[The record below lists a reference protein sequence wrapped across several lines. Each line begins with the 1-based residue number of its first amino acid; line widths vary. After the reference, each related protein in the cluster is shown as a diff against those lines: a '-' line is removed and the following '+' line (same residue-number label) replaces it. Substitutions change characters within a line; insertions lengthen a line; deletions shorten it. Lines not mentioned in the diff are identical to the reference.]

1 MINWYKQIYLFII
14 LIGSFFWGHSSLL
27 ATSKTKAISN
37 SSSSY
42 FTKSN
47 QEMNIPIAQNAE
59 ACASIDSG
67 YREVYSFETE
77 DYYINICQL
86 EGSFYYHRQS
96 KSDQDKA
103 ILAPAQSVFSGD
115 VFQANYGKTVYF
127 VGKDGDRYY
136 STVMQNNSEIVFEP
150 ELEPPISVSIVEP
163 TLSDV
168 GIKVNN
174 LEQDGKANLESNS
187 QGITKK
193 SLICTRG
200 FDFNPDLGDW
210 QKLIGQSGD
219 IANQYA
225 VSNGYNFV
233 YNGDA
238 SKKAL
243 IETKEGTVVNLNI
256 ATMNETTEKVCV
268 QPVVERQ

>member
-14 LIGSFFWGHSSLL
+14 LIGSFFWGHNSLL

-42 FTKSN
+42 FTRSDR
-47 QEMNIPIAQNAE
+47 EMNIPIAQKAE
-59 ACASIDSG
+59 ACASIDSR

-77 DYYINICQL
+77 DYYIDICQL
-86 EGSFYYHRQS
+86 KGSFYYHRQS
-96 KSDQDKA
+96 KSNQDEA

-136 STVMQNNSEIVFEP
+136 STVMQNNSAIVFEP
-150 ELEPPISVSIVEP
+150 ELEPSISVSIVKP
-163 TLSDV
+163 TVSNV
-168 GIKVNN
+168 GIINN
-174 LEQDGKANLESNS
+174 LEQDNKANLELNS
-187 QGITKK
+187 SDITEK
-193 SLICTRG
+193 SLICARS
-200 FDFNPDLGDW
+200 FDFNRDLNSW

-225 VSNGYNFV
+225 VNKDCNFV
-233 YNGDA
+233 YNGDV

-243 IETKEGTVVNLNI
+243 TQTKEGTALNLKI
-256 ATMNETTEKVCV
+256 ATMNETTKKACV
-268 QPVVERQ
+268 QPVVKRQ

>member
-1 MINWYKQIYLFII
+1 MINWYKQTYLFII

-27 ATSKTKAISN
+27 ATSKTKVISN

-47 QEMNIPIAQNAE
+47 REMNIPVAQKAE
-59 ACASIDSG
+59 ACASIDSR

-86 EGSFYYHRQS
+86 KGSFYYYRQS
-96 KSDQDKA
+96 KSDQDEA

-115 VFQANYGKTVYF
+115 IFQANYGKTVYF

-150 ELEPPISVSIVEP
+150 ELEPPVSVSIVKP
-163 TLSDV
+163 TVSDV
-168 GIKVNN
+168 GLINN
-174 LEQDGKANLESNS
+174 LELNGQDMTE
-187 QGITKK
+187 K
-193 SLICTRG
+193 SLICARS
-200 FDFNPDLGDW
+200 FDFNRDLDGW
-210 QKLIGQSGD
+210 QKLIGQSGN

-225 VSNGYNFV
+225 VNSYNFV
-233 YNGDA
+233 FNGDV

-243 IETKEGTVVNLNI
+243 TQTKEETAVNLNI
-256 ATMNETTEKVCV
+256 PTMNQTTKKACV
-268 QPVVERQ
+268 QPVVKRR